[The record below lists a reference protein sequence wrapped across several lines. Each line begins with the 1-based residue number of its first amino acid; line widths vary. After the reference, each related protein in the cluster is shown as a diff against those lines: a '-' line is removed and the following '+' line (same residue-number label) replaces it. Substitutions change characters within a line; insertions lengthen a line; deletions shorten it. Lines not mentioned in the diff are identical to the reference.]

1 VQGDYWFCNNITS
14 SSTTVSLGNKFHV
27 NSGERFLRN
36 SSSESSRNHSNCT
49 QAPMIDPTINVSNLN
64 NSLVWIGAYPNPFEK
79 EITVQYNSLNQEKI
93 TVKVLSQDGK
103 QIQSKEY
110 QTLNGLNYLKIDCE
124 NLNTGIYQIQITDS
138 KSNKLVRMV
147 KL

>member
-1 VQGDYWFCNNITS
+1 
-14 SSTTVSLGNKFHV
+14 
-27 NSGERFLRN
+27 
-36 SSSESSRNHSNCT
+36 
-49 QAPMIDPTINVSNLN
+49 MIDPTINVSNLN